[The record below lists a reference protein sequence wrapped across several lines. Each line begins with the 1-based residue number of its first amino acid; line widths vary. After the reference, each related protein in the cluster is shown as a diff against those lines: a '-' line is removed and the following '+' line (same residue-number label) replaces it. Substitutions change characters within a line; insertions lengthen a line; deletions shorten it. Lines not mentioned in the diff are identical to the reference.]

1 MSSWMSLQIEQK
13 DYKQQFLTLFVIFI
27 EDNLI
32 VQRLLF
38 FLQIAFTLFLFLQ
51 ALIWL

>member
-1 MSSWMSLQIEQK
+1 MSLQIEQK

-38 FLQIAFTLFLFLQ
+38 FKLHSLYFCFYKL
-51 ALIWL
+51 